1 MTDHPA
7 ASSPPRARIYRELL
21 VVLLI
26 TFGMSG
32 VRSLLRLI
40 DAALSSTPL
49 NQQTATLN
57 ASQADSPWLDLA
69 LQLCSAAVLC
79 GWGLLVL
86 YLLNPDKVALPK
98 PRLGNLGSGAGLAA
112 LIGLPGLLFYLGALQ
127 LGFTKNVV
135 PSTKRA
141 GRGPPTRRQGW
152 REAPVLL
159 VWSFANAFAEETVV
173 VLWLLTR
180 LKQLNLVPW
189 KAVALSSL
197 LRGSYH
203 LYQGFSAGV
212 GNIIMGVVFAWFYQR
227 TNKIW
232 PLVIAHFLIDALAF
246 VGYAAFG
253 ESLMG
258 FLRQE

>member
-1 MTDHPA
+1 M
-7 ASSPPRARIYRELL
+7 
-21 VVLLI
+21 
-26 TFGMSG
+26 
-32 VRSLLRLI
+32 
-40 DAALSSTPL
+40 
-49 NQQTATLN
+49 
-57 ASQADSPWLDLA
+57 
-69 LQLCSAAVLC
+69 
-79 GWGLLVL
+79 L

-135 PSTKRA
+135 PSTLDA
-141 GRGPPTRRQGW
+141 W
-152 REAPVLL
+152 WEAPVLL

-197 LRGSYH
+197 LRGSYQ

-232 PLVIAHFLIDALAF
+232 PLVIAHFLIDAVAF

>member
-7 ASSPPRARIYRELL
+7 ASSPPRAHIYRELL

-57 ASQADSPWLDLA
+57 ASQADSPW
-69 LQLCSAAVLC
+69 
-79 GWGLLVL
+79 LVL

-135 PSTKRA
+135 PSTLDA
-141 GRGPPTRRQGW
+141 W
-152 REAPVLL
+152 WEAPVLL

-232 PLVIAHFLIDALAF
+232 PLVIAHFLIDAVAF